1 MYLFACGE
9 TSVVKSS
16 EGGHDPILNMERTSD
31 HHNAPTYPFACGK
44 TPVVRSGG
52 GGGYSRIFNFER
64 TSGDQETGGSADGGG
79 QGERWQEQQVKSNP
93 STRFFYP

>member
-31 HHNAPTYPFACGK
+31 HHNAPTYPFACGT

-52 GGGYSRIFNFER
+52 GGAILAFLISSAHQVIKKPEAAPMEVVKGK
-64 TSGDQETGGSADGGG
+64 GG
-79 QGERWQEQQVKSNP
+79 KS
-93 STRFFYP
+93 SK